1 MLKILNFDDWIDYFY
16 GWQKDI
22 GLDAPEFKEYR
33 FEAKYGEIPVSE
45 IEFGDYRGQL
55 RWKTVMHIP
64 DQRIRDA
71 ALNLIVYQGDTEF
84 ASVEQQRRLFETAP
98 SRYDYL
104 SLVRVMTEEMRH
116 GWQMS
121 HLLVTQFGRSGR
133 IEAQK
138 LLERRAFTDNRLL
151 GAFNEQVNNWLD
163 FFTYTQF
170 VDRDGKFQLTMLS
183 YSGFLPLAQSMIPM
197 LKEES
202 FHLGTGN
209 NGLMR
214 ILKAGLI
221 PTSIM
226 QKYFNKWLPTSF
238 DLFGTDHSSSAHW
251 AYVWGLKGRYNERAA
266 GGDPNKEGLN
276 EARALSP
283 GSREADGP
291 PEQIDSRRPAET
303 QGARPEIQPADRAA
317 RRQALHLGR
326 GTPHSR
332 RVREIFADGNA
343 LGGGRPSSRDHHE
356 GERLDPAQKGRG
368 ICPFGGRDASEP
380 RKVHL
385 NSSLRILRRASLA
398 RLILVHILLGR

>member
-133 IEAQK
+133 TEAQK

-276 EARALSP
+276 
-283 GSREADGP
+283 
-291 PEQIDSRRPAET
+291 Q
-303 QGARPEIQPADRAA
+303 AA
-317 RRQALHLGR
+317 RELYHEEVEKLTDLLNKSIPEDQPKLKVPDLKFNRQIGQHAGKHFTLDGEPLTAEEYEKYLPTVMPSAEDDRVLASIMKEKDWILPKKEEEFVPSEGA
-326 GTPHSR
+326 TPRS
-332 RVREIFADGNA
+332 
-343 LGGGRPSSRDHHE
+343 
-356 GERLDPAQKGRG
+356 PAKY
-368 ICPFGGRDASEP
+368 I
-380 RKVHL
+380 
-385 NSSLRILRRASLA
+385 
-398 RLILVHILLGR
+398 

>member
-1 MLKILNFDDWIDYFY
+1 MLRISTFDDWIDYFY

-22 GLDAPEFKEYR
+22 GLDAPEFRDYR
-33 FEAKYGEIPVSE
+33 FEAKYGEAAAE

-121 HLLVTQFGRSGR
+121 HLLISQFGRSGR
-133 IEAQK
+133 VEAQK
-138 LLERRAFTDNRLL
+138 LLERRAFDDDRLL
-151 GAFNEQVNNWLD
+151 GAFNEPVRNWLD

-183 YSGFLPLAQSMIPM
+183 YSAFLPLAQSMFPM
-197 LKEES
+197 LKEEN

-214 ILKAGLI
+214 LVKAGRI
-221 PTSIM
+221 PTPII
-226 QKYFNKWLPTSF
+226 QRYFNKWLPRAY

-251 AYVWGLKGRYNERAA
+251 AYVWGLKGRYNERTAA
-266 GGDPNKEGLN
+266 HDPDKERLN
-276 EARALSP
+276 EAARGLYYQEVRTLTEALNRRIPDDQPKLHVPNLKFNRKIGEYAGKYYHLNGEPLRKEDFEKYLPTVMPSDEDDRVLE
-283 GSREADGP
+283 GIFRERDWIAPKNEKDFEP
-291 PEQIDSRRPAET
+291 SE
-303 QGARPEIQPADRAA
+303 GARSAA
-317 RRQALHLGR
+317 RPNFF
-326 GTPHSR
+326 TPNQTKQ
-332 RVREIFADGNA
+332 V
-343 LGGGRPSSRDHHE
+343 
-356 GERLDPAQKGRG
+356 
-368 ICPFGGRDASEP
+368 
-380 RKVHL
+380 
-385 NSSLRILRRASLA
+385 
-398 RLILVHILLGR
+398 

>member
-1 MLKILNFDDWIDYFY
+1 MLRVSNFDDWIDYFY

-22 GLDAPEFKEYR
+22 GLDAPEFHDYK
-33 FEAKYGEIPVSE
+33 FEAKYGQLPNNE
-45 IEFGDYRGQL
+45 IEFGDYKGQL

-84 ASVEQQRRLFETAP
+84 ASVEQQRRLFDSAP

-151 GAFNEQVNNWLD
+151 GAFNEIVANWLY

-170 VDRDGKFQLTMLS
+170 VDSDGKFQLTLLS
-183 YSGFLPLAQSMIPM
+183 YSGFLPLGQSMLPM

-209 NGLMR
+209 SGLR
-214 ILKAGLI
+214 RVVQAGKI
-221 PTSIM
+221 PIPII
-226 QKYFNKWLPTSF
+226 QRYYNKWLPTSF
-238 DLFGTDHSSSAHW
+238 DLFGTDHSSSAQW
-251 AYVWGLKGRYNERAA
+251 AYVWGLKGRYNEREAEPEA
-266 GGDPNKEGLN
+266 NREGLN
-276 EARALSP
+276 EHARALYRQEAQKLTDSLNKLIPADQPKLVVPDLKFNRQIGEHKGKFYTATGEPLTAEEFEEYLP
-283 GSREADGP
+283 GVLPSEAD
-291 PEQIDSRRPAET
+291 EQALRSIMKEEDWIAPKKET
-303 QGARPEIQPADRAA
+303 EFEPSEGARK
-317 RRQALHLGR
+317 
-326 GTPHSR
+326 HS
-332 RVREIFADGNA
+332 
-343 LGGGRPSSRDHHE
+343 
-356 GERLDPAQKGRG
+356 
-368 ICPFGGRDASEP
+368 
-380 RKVHL
+380 
-385 NSSLRILRRASLA
+385 
-398 RLILVHILLGR
+398 

>member
-276 EARALSP
+276 
-283 GSREADGP
+283 
-291 PEQIDSRRPAET
+291 Q
-303 QGARPEIQPADRAA
+303 AA
-317 RRQALHLGR
+317 RELYHQEVEKLTDLLNKSIPEDQPKLKVPDLKFNRQIGQHAGKHFTLDGEPLTAEEYEKYLPTVMPSAEDDRVLASIMKEKDWILPKKEEEFVPSEGA
-326 GTPHSR
+326 TPRS
-332 RVREIFADGNA
+332 
-343 LGGGRPSSRDHHE
+343 
-356 GERLDPAQKGRG
+356 PAKY
-368 ICPFGGRDASEP
+368 I
-380 RKVHL
+380 
-385 NSSLRILRRASLA
+385 
-398 RLILVHILLGR
+398 

>member
-1 MLKILNFDDWIDYFY
+1 MLRISNFDDWIDYFY

-22 GLDAPEFKEYR
+22 GLDAPEFREYK
-33 FEAKYGEIPVSE
+33 FEAKYGEGPIAE
-45 IEFGDYRGQL
+45 IEFGAYKGQL

-151 GAFNEQVNNWLD
+151 GAFNELVNNWLD

-183 YSGFLPLAQSMIPM
+183 YSAFMPLAQSMIPM

-209 NGLMR
+209 NGLQR
-214 ILKAGLI
+214 ILKAGRI
-221 PTSIM
+221 PSAII
-226 QKYFNKWLPTSF
+226 QRYFNKWLPTSF
-238 DLFGTDHSSSAHW
+238 DLFGTDHSSSAQW
-251 AYVWGLKGRYNERAA
+251 SYVWGLKGRYNERGA
-266 GGDPNKEGLN
+266 GADADKQHLN
-276 EARALSP
+276 EAARELYRQEVQKLTDSLNKLIPEDQPKLKVPDLKFNRRIGQYAGQHYTVEGESLTAEEFEKYVPTVLPSP
-283 GSREADGP
+283 EDEKVLQSIFKEKDWIAP
-291 PEQIDSRRPAET
+291 KKEEEFEPSE
-303 QGARPEIQPADRAA
+303 GARPRA
-317 RRQALHLGR
+317 H
-326 GTPHSR
+326 
-332 RVREIFADGNA
+332 
-343 LGGGRPSSRDHHE
+343 
-356 GERLDPAQKGRG
+356 
-368 ICPFGGRDASEP
+368 
-380 RKVHL
+380 
-385 NSSLRILRRASLA
+385 
-398 RLILVHILLGR
+398 

>member
-1 MLKILNFDDWIDYFY
+1 MLRISTFDDWIDYFY

-22 GLDAPEFKEYR
+22 GLDAPEFKEYK
-33 FEAKYGEIPVSE
+33 FEAKYGEVPPE
-45 IEFGDYRGQL
+45 IEFDDYQGQL

-64 DQRIRDA
+64 DQRVRDA
-71 ALNLIVYQGDTEF
+71 ALHLIVYQGDTEF

-121 HLLVTQFGRSGR
+121 HLLITEFGRSGR

-138 LLERRAFTDNRLL
+138 LLERRAFEDDRLL

-183 YSGFLPLAQSMIPM
+183 HSAFLPLAQSTIPM

-209 NGLMR
+209 NGLQR
-214 ILKAGLI
+214 IIKASRI
-221 PTSIM
+221 PIPII
-226 QKYFNKWLPTSF
+226 QKYFNKWLPTSY

-266 GGDPNKEGLN
+266 GAEADKERLN
-276 EARALSP
+276 EAA
-283 GSREADGP
+283 RELYHQEVKKLTDLLNKSIPEGQPRLVVPDLKFNRKIGQYAGKFFTATGEPLTVEEFDKYLPTVLPSEEDGIVLRSIFKEGDWIAP
-291 PEQIDSRRPAET
+291 KKEEEFEPSE
-303 QGARPEIQPADRAA
+303 GARQ
-317 RRQALHLGR
+317 
-326 GTPHSR
+326 
-332 RVREIFADGNA
+332 
-343 LGGGRPSSRDHHE
+343 GGFRTH
-356 GERLDPAQKGRG
+356 
-368 ICPFGGRDASEP
+368 
-380 RKVHL
+380 
-385 NSSLRILRRASLA
+385 
-398 RLILVHILLGR
+398 

>member
-266 GGDPNKEGLN
+266 GSDPNKEGLN
-276 EARALSP
+276 EAARELYHQEVEKLTDLLNKSIPEDQPKLKVPDLKFNRQIGQHAGKHFTLDGEPLTAEEYEKYLPTVMPSAEDDRVLASIMKEKDWILPKKEEEFVPSEGATPRSP
-283 GSREADGP
+283 AKY
-291 PEQIDSRRPAET
+291 I
-303 QGARPEIQPADRAA
+303 
-317 RRQALHLGR
+317 
-326 GTPHSR
+326 
-332 RVREIFADGNA
+332 
-343 LGGGRPSSRDHHE
+343 
-356 GERLDPAQKGRG
+356 
-368 ICPFGGRDASEP
+368 
-380 RKVHL
+380 
-385 NSSLRILRRASLA
+385 
-398 RLILVHILLGR
+398 

>member
-1 MLKILNFDDWIDYFY
+1 MLRVTNFDDWIDYFY

-22 GLDAPEFKEYR
+22 GLDAPEFKEYK
-33 FEAKYGEIPVSE
+33 FEAKYGEVPPE
-45 IEFGDYRGQL
+45 IEFGDYKGRL

-71 ALNLIVYQGDTEF
+71 VQNLVVYQGDTEF

-121 HLLVTQFGRSGR
+121 HVLVKDFGRSGR

-138 LLERRAFTDNRLL
+138 LLERRAFQDDRLL
-151 GAFNEQVNNWLD
+151 GAFNEPVRNWLD

-183 YSGFLPLAQSMIPM
+183 HSSFLPLAQSMPPM
-197 LKEES
+197 LKEEN

-214 ILKAGLI
+214 VVKAGRI
-221 PTSIM
+221 PIPII
-226 QKYFNKWLPTSF
+226 QRYFNKWLPRSY

-251 AYVWGLKGRYNERAA
+251 AYVWGLKGRYDERTAGSEVDKDRLNDLARQLYFQEVQKLTDSLNRHIPQDQTKLQVPNLKFNRHIGEYSGKYYDLSGNPMSAEEFERYLPAVMPAA
-266 GGDPNKEGLN
+266 EDDKVLESICKEKDWIVAKK
-276 EARALSP
+276 EDEFEPS
-283 GSREADGP
+283 E
-291 PEQIDSRRPAET
+291 
-303 QGARPEIQPADRAA
+303 GARRSSSPA
-317 RRQALHLGR
+317 H
-326 GTPHSR
+326 
-332 RVREIFADGNA
+332 
-343 LGGGRPSSRDHHE
+343 
-356 GERLDPAQKGRG
+356 
-368 ICPFGGRDASEP
+368 
-380 RKVHL
+380 
-385 NSSLRILRRASLA
+385 
-398 RLILVHILLGR
+398 

>member
-1 MLKILNFDDWIDYFY
+1 MVRKLHNFDDWIDYFNY
-16 GWQKDI
+16 WQDSI
-22 GLDAPEFKEYR
+22 GLPQGALRSFK
-33 FEAKYGEIPVSE
+33 FEAKFGDPEVPH
-45 IEFGDYRGQL
+45 IEFGHYKGQ
-55 RWKTVMHIP
+55 RKWPTVMHIP

-276 EARALSP
+276 EAARELYHQEVEKLTDLLNKSIPEDQPKLKVPDLKFNRQIGQHAGKHFTLDGEPLTAEEYEKYLPTVMPSAEDDRVLASIMKEKDWILPKKEEEFVPSEGATPRSP
-283 GSREADGP
+283 AKY
-291 PEQIDSRRPAET
+291 I
-303 QGARPEIQPADRAA
+303 
-317 RRQALHLGR
+317 
-326 GTPHSR
+326 
-332 RVREIFADGNA
+332 
-343 LGGGRPSSRDHHE
+343 
-356 GERLDPAQKGRG
+356 
-368 ICPFGGRDASEP
+368 
-380 RKVHL
+380 
-385 NSSLRILRRASLA
+385 
-398 RLILVHILLGR
+398 

>member
-1 MLKILNFDDWIDYFY
+1 MLKISTFDDWIDYFY

-33 FEAKYGEIPVSE
+33 FEAKYGELPVNE
-45 IEFGDYRGQL
+45 IEFGDYKGRL

-71 ALNLIVYQGDTEF
+71 AQNLIVYQGDTEF

-121 HLLVTQFGRSGR
+121 HLLITQFGRGGR

-138 LLERRAFTDNRLL
+138 LLERRAFTDDRLL
-151 GAFNEQVNNWLD
+151 GAFNQPVHDWLD

-183 YSGFLPLAQSMIPM
+183 YSAFQPLAQSMLPM

-209 NGLMR
+209 NGLNR
-214 ILKAGLI
+214 VIKARKVPI
-221 PTSIM
+221 PIV
-226 QKYFNKWLPTSF
+226 QRYFNKWLPTSY

-251 AYVWGLKGRYNERAA
+251 SYVWGLKGRYNERAA
-266 GGDPNKEGLN
+266 GEEAEKENLN
-276 EARALSP
+276 
-283 GSREADGP
+283 
-291 PEQIDSRRPAET
+291 DS
-303 QGARPEIQPADRAA
+303 A
-317 RRQALHLGR
+317 RRLYYQEASKLTEALNRLIPGDQPKIVAPDLKFNRQIGEYAGKYFNVHGEPMTREEFEAYLPTVLPTDQDREVLADIFKEKDWIAPKGEKEFEPSE
-326 GTPHSR
+326 GSR
-332 RVREIFADGNA
+332 RVN
-343 LGGGRPSSRDHHE
+343 
-356 GERLDPAQKGRG
+356 
-368 ICPFGGRDASEP
+368 
-380 RKVHL
+380 
-385 NSSLRILRRASLA
+385 
-398 RLILVHILLGR
+398 

>member
-1 MLKILNFDDWIDYFY
+1 MLRISTFDDWIDYFY

-33 FEAKYGEIPVSE
+33 FEAKYSHLPVPE

-121 HLLVTQFGRSGR
+121 HLLITQFGRSGR

-138 LLERRAFTDNRLL
+138 LLERRAFTDDRLL
-151 GAFNEQVNNWLD
+151 GAFNQPVNDWLD

-183 YSGFLPLAQSMIPM
+183 YSAFQPLGESMLPM

-214 ILKAGLI
+214 VIKAGKVPI
-221 PTSIM
+221 PII
-226 QKYFNKWLPTSF
+226 QRYFNKWLPTSF

-251 AYVWGLKGRYNERAA
+251 AYVWGLKGRYNERSA
-266 GGDPNKEGLN
+266 GAEAQKENLNDSARRLYYDEVLKLTETLNKSIPADQPKLVVPDLKFNRQIGEYAGKCCDVRGNEMTREEFDAYLPTVLPTDQDRETLAMIFKEKDWIAPRGEKEFEPSEG
-276 EARALSP
+276 A
-283 GSREADGP
+283 
-291 PEQIDSRRPAET
+291 RRP
-303 QGARPEIQPADRAA
+303 
-317 RRQALHLGR
+317 
-326 GTPHSR
+326 
-332 RVREIFADGNA
+332 N
-343 LGGGRPSSRDHHE
+343 
-356 GERLDPAQKGRG
+356 
-368 ICPFGGRDASEP
+368 
-380 RKVHL
+380 
-385 NSSLRILRRASLA
+385 
-398 RLILVHILLGR
+398 

>member
-151 GAFNEQVNNWLD
+151 GAFNEQVSNWLD

-221 PTSIM
+221 PTSII

-266 GGDPNKEGLN
+266 GSDPNKEGLN
-276 EARALSP
+276 EAARELYHQEVEKLTDLLNKSIPEDRPKLKVPDLKFNRQIGQHAGKHFTLDGEPLTAEEYEKYLPTVMPSAEDDRVLASIMKEKDWILPKKEEEFVPSEGATPRSP
-283 GSREADGP
+283 AKY
-291 PEQIDSRRPAET
+291 I
-303 QGARPEIQPADRAA
+303 
-317 RRQALHLGR
+317 
-326 GTPHSR
+326 
-332 RVREIFADGNA
+332 
-343 LGGGRPSSRDHHE
+343 
-356 GERLDPAQKGRG
+356 
-368 ICPFGGRDASEP
+368 
-380 RKVHL
+380 
-385 NSSLRILRRASLA
+385 
-398 RLILVHILLGR
+398 

>member
-1 MLKILNFDDWIDYFY
+1 MLRVSTFDDWIDYFY

-33 FEAKYGEIPVSE
+33 FEAKYSEVPPE
-45 IEFGDYRGQL
+45 IEFGDYKGQL

-84 ASVEQQRRLFETAP
+84 ASVEQQRRLFETSP

-104 SLVRVMTEEMRH
+104 SLLRVMTEEMRH
-116 GWQMS
+116 GWQMG
-121 HLLVTQFGRSGR
+121 HVLVNQFGRSGR

-138 LLERRAFTDNRLL
+138 LLERRAFADNRLL
-151 GAFNEQVNNWLD
+151 GAFNEIVENWLD

-183 YSGFLPLAQSMIPM
+183 YSAFLPLAQSMIPM

-209 NGLMR
+209 SGIQR
-214 ILKAGLI
+214 VVKAGRVPI
-221 PTSIM
+221 SII
-226 QKYFNKWLPTSF
+226 QKYFNKWLPTSY

-266 GGDPNKEGLN
+266 GAEADKQHLN
-276 EARALSP
+276 EA
-283 GSREADGP
+283 SRELYHLEVRKLTDLINKSV
-291 PEQIDSRRPAET
+291 PEDQPKLVVPDLKFNRQIGQYAGKHYNLKGEPMTAEEFEKYLPAVFPSEEDKKILAPIFKEKDWIVPKREEEFEPSE
-303 QGARPEIQPADRAA
+303 GARP
-317 RRQALHLGR
+317 
-326 GTPHSR
+326 
-332 RVREIFADGNA
+332 
-343 LGGGRPSSRDHHE
+343 GGFRT
-356 GERLDPAQKGRG
+356 Q
-368 ICPFGGRDASEP
+368 
-380 RKVHL
+380 
-385 NSSLRILRRASLA
+385 
-398 RLILVHILLGR
+398 